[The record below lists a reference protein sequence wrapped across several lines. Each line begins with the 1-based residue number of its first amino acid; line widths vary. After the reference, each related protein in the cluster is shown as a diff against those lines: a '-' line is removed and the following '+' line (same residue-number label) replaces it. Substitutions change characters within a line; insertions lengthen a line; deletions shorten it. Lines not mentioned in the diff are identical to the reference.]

1 MEQKEEVPM
10 KITSSEMLQKA
21 GIPLIAQVLVTG
33 RGELVT
39 NFDRS
44 YSLEHYNK
52 VMIDYDGGNCL
63 YVTAEEYTEIIL
75 ADKLGD
81 AYQPKQWLY
90 GFYWKIS
97 DDADFSKV
105 GLEPTLDYNLSNG
118 STIPYPR
125 HMPVGGYMCL
135 HPTFGYI
142 TVEEMN
148 LVRQL
153 QSDKHDNVA
162 DSSLHLSSLGAPNP
176 SVVSQNHI
184 KVFAQSGEKP
194 IQLTEVTIDSI
205 ERLAQFYRMLPHGH
219 EVPPL
224 STTMHDVYDDVN
236 GLFQIVDTSVVP
248 DLVKTEWVDNKW
260 LTWSP
265 DKLTEILKKCIQSL
279 TAATNVTAIKS
290 KLKCHTLTSTA
301 SNWSNHQTFL
311 TYKKAILKVLR
322 DNSVMEK
329 DTEQINPSALSIS
342 EQAVI
347 ANALFDNL
355 PSSNEMEKAFKD
367 VVRVGSAN
375 SDGKF
380 GTITSYID
388 KTTDVFRER
397 IQIAAGVR
405 KFALG
410 LEGAGEKRSSDSS
423 NGNDNNKRGRQSDNA
438 EVLAHMQEVE
448 SRIKCGGCGYS
459 DGRCRSKETCKYK
472 GHPGFNTEST
482 SWDNSTNGKGYKNN
496 IPPRNPNAPKGC
508 NHLVW
513 EYKPDGT
520 TVSPADLNGL
530 SRPIVKQKPQQYSNN
545 FRGRQQS
552 RNH

>member
-63 YVTAEEYTEIIL
+63 YVTAEEYTEILL

-248 DLVKTEWVDNKW
+248 DLIKTEWVDNKW

-265 DKLTEILKKCIQSL
+265 DK
-279 TAATNVTAIKS
+279 AAHRDFKEMHTISDSSYQCDCYQKQIK
-290 KLKCHTLTSTA
+290 
-301 SNWSNHQTFL
+301 
-311 TYKKAILKVLR
+311 
-322 DNSVMEK
+322 M
-329 DTEQINPSALSIS
+329 
-342 EQAVI
+342 
-347 ANALFDNL
+347 
-355 PSSNEMEKAFKD
+355 
-367 VVRVGSAN
+367 
-375 SDGKF
+375 
-380 GTITSYID
+380 SYID
-388 KTTDVFRER
+388 IYCFK
-397 IQIAAGVR
+397 
-405 KFALG
+405 
-410 LEGAGEKRSSDSS
+410 LEQSS
-423 NGNDNNKRGRQSDNA
+423 NFSYVQESYSQGVTRQ
-438 EVLAHMQEVE
+438 L
-448 SRIKCGGCGYS
+448 C
-459 DGRCRSKETCKYK
+459 
-472 GHPGFNTEST
+472 
-482 SWDNSTNGKGYKNN
+482 NGERYGANQPFSSVY
-496 IPPRNPNAPKGC
+496 
-508 NHLVW
+508 
-513 EYKPDGT
+513 
-520 TVSPADLNGL
+520 
-530 SRPIVKQKPQQYSNN
+530 
-545 FRGRQQS
+545 
-552 RNH
+552 